1 MRIHKTYEGVYT
13 METVKDCTNEAV
25 LDLIFNGDWNSIDEF
40 DEQLDELAEYSA
52 SVRESVELMET

>member
-1 MRIHKTYEGVYT
+1 

-52 SVRESVELMET
+52 SIRESVELMEI